1 MDDKKRLEQERS
13 ELNTLINKGVTF
25 EVQDCEVRTE
35 RVFLFF
41 RRRRVVPVKR
51 TFKIDEPTLATLDRL
66 SAEWIEFA
74 IDEDAMK
81 SEDGMQ
87 RAKTMVRE
95 HAERCAR
102 IIAIAVLGSGYTVP
116 KPGRN
121 GTVRYVEDRAELN
134 RLTRLFAD
142 TVKPSQL
149 LQLCVLINAMSNLG
163 DFMNSIRL
171 MQADRSTMPVR
182 IEENRGV

>member
-1 MDDKKRLEQERS
+1 MTQRYMDEKKRLEQERS

-41 RRRRVVPVKR
+41 KRRRVVPVKR

-74 IDEDAMK
+74 IDE
-81 SEDGMQ
+81 EGMQ

-102 IIAIAVLGSGYTVP
+102 IIAIAVLGSSYTVA

-121 GTVRYVEDRAELN
+121 GTVRYVEDKAELN

-182 IEENRGV
+182 IEESRGV